1 MKTLIYK
8 ILIFFA
14 LVIGTGLLQGQT
26 DTTAVNDTTSAIQ
39 QAGKDLLAS
48 APIPEKETWNVTF
61 QKVFWSLILVLIV
74 WIGIRY
80 LSKFMQ
86 SLGER
91 NVRYRLLIKGFIPV
105 IRIMLWTIVI
115 YFIIANIIAP
125 PWATLVTLMASAGI
139 AVGFAAQDILK
150 NIFGG
155 LMILFDRP
163 FQVGD
168 KVEIGQYYGEVTDIG
183 LRTVRLVTPDDSM
196 VTVPNNVIVNSSVSN
211 ANNGESNC
219 QVVAE
224 FFLLPGTDLEE
235 ARKIAFRSAAVS
247 RYVFLKKP
255 VAVVFKTE
263 SEMGQTRIK
272 MRLKAYVLDLRYEFK
287 FRSEM
292 TENVTRE
299 FQKRGISLLGT
310 VYGER

>member
-1 MKTLIYK
+1 MWS
-8 ILIFFA
+8 
-14 LVIGTGLLQGQT
+14 Q
-26 DTTAVNDTTSAIQ
+26 NDTSRADTASAIEKV
-39 QAGKDLLAS
+39 GEKLLES
-48 APIPEKETWNVTF
+48 APLPAQETWSVTF

-80 LSKFMQ
+80 LSKFIQ
-86 SLGER
+86 RIGER
-91 NVRYRLLIKGFIPV
+91 NVKYRLLIKGFIPV
-105 IRIMLWTIVI
+105 IRILLWTAVI

-155 LMILFDRP
+155 LMILFDHP

-168 KVEIGQYYGEVTDIG
+168 KVEIGNYYGEVTDIG
-183 LRTVRLVTPDDSM
+183 LRTVRLVTPDDSL
-196 VTVPNNVIVNSSVSN
+196 VTVPNNVIVNTSVSN

-235 ARKIAFRSAAVS
+235 ARKIAFRAAAIS
-247 RYVFLKKP
+247 RYIFLRKP
-255 VAVVFKTE
+255 VVVNFKTQ

-272 MRLKAYVLDLRYEFK
+272 MRLKAYVLDLRYEFR
-287 FRSEM
+287 FMSEM
-292 TENVTRE
+292 TENVVRE
-299 FQKRGISLLGT
+299 FQKRGIALLGADQA
-310 VYGER
+310 VK

>member
-1 MKTLIYK
+1 MINSLLFI
-8 ILIFFA
+8 A
-14 LVIGTGLLQGQT
+14 LMVGTSLLMGQ
-26 DTTAVNDTTSAIQ
+26 NDTSSAADTATTIQ
-39 QAGKDLLAS
+39 KAGENLLES
-48 APIPEKETWNVTF
+48 APIPEAETWNVTF
-61 QKVFWSLILVLIV
+61 QKVFWSLILILIV
-74 WIGIRY
+74 WIGMRY
-80 LSKFMQ
+80 LSKFIQ
-86 SLGER
+86 SIGER

-105 IRIMLWTIVI
+105 IRILLWTVVI

-196 VTVPNNVIVNSSVSN
+196 VTVPNNLIVNSSVSN
-211 ANNGESNC
+211 VNNGESNC

-235 ARKIAFRSAAVS
+235 ARKIAYRAAAVS

-272 MRLKAYVLDLRYEFK
+272 MRLKAYVLDLRYEFR
-287 FRSEM
+287 FMSEM

-299 FQKRGISLLGT
+299 FQKRGIALLGA
-310 VYGER
+310 GHMAN